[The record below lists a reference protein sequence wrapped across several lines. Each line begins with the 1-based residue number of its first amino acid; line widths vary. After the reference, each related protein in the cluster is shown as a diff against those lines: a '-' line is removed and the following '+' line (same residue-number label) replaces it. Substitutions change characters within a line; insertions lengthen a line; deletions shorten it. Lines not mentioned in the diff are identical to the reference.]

1 MLMWL
6 ESTLNAVIWLPMIVL
21 NNNVMAAELMV
32 VFPGYTTDWCY
43 ERALLPRKIR
53 TLG

>member
-1 MLMWL
+1 MRLSGYQRSL
-6 ESTLNAVIWLPMIVL
+6 SI
-21 NNNVMAAELMV
+21 NNVMAAELMV
-32 VFPGYTTDWCY
+32 VFPDYTTDWCY